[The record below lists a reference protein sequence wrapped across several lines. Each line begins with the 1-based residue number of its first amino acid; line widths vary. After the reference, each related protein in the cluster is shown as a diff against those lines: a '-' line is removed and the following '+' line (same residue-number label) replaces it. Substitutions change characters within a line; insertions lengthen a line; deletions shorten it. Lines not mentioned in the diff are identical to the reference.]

1 MSFRC
6 DQYAAYNVSLVTSV
20 RRWRWGQ
27 LIATDRSIFRTI
39 ATPRLIQWFE
49 NIGVFVPA
57 EAVEPKSFPYM
68 SVATWATLRRAF
80 FKNVPSK
87 VTKNYLATALS
98 VSEGTAGNVLP
109 QLRNIGLIDKDGVPT
124 GLANDFRFDTSYAAA
139 CKSIVTSI
147 YPDELRDLFPDGDAD
162 VDSVA
167 HWFMRHTGSGL
178 TASKYPARF
187 YLHLVSGELPSEDL
201 LPRAAKSSKPNT
213 ATKAAKAAK
222 PSEKQPQPV
231 QVSIESQPPAAPAAS
246 KPRHQEGPSL
256 HIDMQV
262 HIDPAAT
269 SEQIDS
275 IFASM
280 AKHLYGR

>member
-1 MSFRC
+1 VAG
-6 DQYAAYNVSLVTSV
+6 D
-20 RRWRWGQ
+20 
-27 LIATDRSIFRTI
+27 
-39 ATPRLIQWFE
+39 
-49 NIGVFVPA
+49 
-57 EAVEPKSFPYM
+57 AVEKKPFPYM

-98 VSEGTAGNVLP
+98 VSEGTAGNILP

-124 GLANDFRFDTSYAAA
+124 ELGKEFRFDTSYAAV
-139 CKSIVTSI
+139 CKTIVTSI
-147 YPDELRDLFPDGDAD
+147 YPDELRDLFPDADAD

-167 HWFMRHTGSGL
+167 HWFMRHSGSGL
-178 TASKYPARF
+178 ASSKYPARF
-187 YLHLVSGELPSEDL
+187 YLHLVSGELPSEEL
-201 LPRAAKSSKPNT
+201 LPRAAKSSKSTTTP
-213 ATKAAKAAK
+213 KAASKVTQ
-222 PSEKQPQPV
+222 PSVAHTPPV
-231 QVSIESQPPAAPAAS
+231 QEAVETHPQATPAHA
-246 KPRHQEGPSL
+246 KPRHQDGPSL

-269 SEQIDS
+269 PEQIDS